1 MFLKNVLNNVSVGP
15 EQKTTTTFST
25 LLKIL
30 LSHSTFLIDVRK
42 EFMWSKHNNRLSE
55 KVSMLS
61 PIV

>member
-42 EFMWSKHNNRLSE
+42 EYVEQAQK
-55 KVSMLS
+55 S
-61 PIV
+61 PE